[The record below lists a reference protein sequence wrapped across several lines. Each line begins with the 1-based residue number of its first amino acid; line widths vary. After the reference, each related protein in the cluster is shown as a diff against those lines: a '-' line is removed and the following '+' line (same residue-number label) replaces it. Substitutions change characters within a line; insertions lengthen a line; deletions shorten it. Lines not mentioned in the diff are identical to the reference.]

1 VASIRNVV
9 LRQGTFHFRRVIPID
24 LRTRIGRRELVR
36 SLATG
41 DPRDPQM
48 RASQLYV
55 ASERLFMA
63 VRRDPML
70 TDAQLA
76 SLVQAFFAHVLDEE
90 NRRRLSGPYLT
101 EAVREARRD
110 YWDAVATKS
119 KDSLACNRLEDASLV
134 TEAIIRKQRLPRS
147 SLSREE
153 IAQVKQAMLRAG
165 ADLAEALKAR
175 YDGDFNY
182 EPRDK
187 LLKLQLAEAPQL
199 GGLPERAA
207 PATTA
212 QEAVEPEPLMSEVG
226 KAFRERQIVTKSW
239 DLQTSAQAGATYRLF
254 IDVCGDKPIG
264 AYSRQDAGRFRE
276 QIERLPNDYGR
287 SAASKSLNTIEIIA
301 AQTTIPVAA
310 RSPVISQKT
319 VKRHFSALS
328 ALWAQAVPKG
338 EAAENIFKG
347 FNFAG
352 GKSAVDQRQMW
363 DGDSLASLFATPVW
377 RGCKSEAR
385 RATLGPH
392 VLRDA
397 RFWLPLIAVFSGMRE
412 EEICQLQLED
422 VREEAG
428 IWFMDINGRPP
439 ASAWREG
446 SDDDVKR
453 HGPAPLH

>member
-1 VASIRNVV
+1 MRQIIEAGRGPRVIAIENVDTLLTSNKGADIASIRKAIDDVALARQGSGVASIRNVV

-41 DPRDPQM
+41 DPRDAQM

-110 YWDAVATKS
+110 YWEAVAAKS
-119 KDSLACNRLEDASLV
+119 KDSLACNRLEDASWV
-134 TEAIIRKQRLPRS
+134 TEAMLQKQGLPQS

-187 LLKLQLAEAPQL
+187 LLKFQLAEFPQL
-199 GGLPERAA
+199 GGSPETAA
-207 PATTA
+207 PATTV
-212 QEAVEPEPLMSEVG
+212 QKTVEPGPLMSEVG
-226 KAFRERQIVTKSW
+226 KAFRERQIATKNW
-239 DLQTSAQAGATYRLF
+239 DLQTSAQASATYRLF
-254 IDVCGDKPIG
+254 IDVCGDKPID

-287 SAASKSLNTIEIIA
+287 SAASKSLNAIEIIA
-301 AQTTIPVAA
+301 AQTAIPVAA

-338 EAAENIFKG
+338 AMLSAKHGAAH
-347 FNFAG
+347 
-352 GKSAVDQRQMW
+352 
-363 DGDSLASLFATPVW
+363 DGP
-377 RGCKSEAR
+377 R
-385 RATLGPH
+385 R
-392 VLRDA
+392 R
-397 RFWLPLIAVFSGMRE
+397 S
-412 EEICQLQLED
+412 
-422 VREEAG
+422 
-428 IWFMDINGRPP
+428 
-439 ASAWREG
+439 S
-446 SDDDVKR
+446 
-453 HGPAPLH
+453 